1 MTYAEFIAIFL
12 ILPTLIL
19 VGVGSFMRKRGG
31 LGAIGVRHHLT
42 GVAILTLIAFVWT
55 TPWDNYLIFRGVW
68 DSPPDRILGRIG
80 YVPLEEYAFFILMP
94 FFNGAVLLLL
104 LAHRKEPPRPC
115 HSSRQGLRVL
125 ALTVAALLTSGGVL
139 ALVFPS
145 GTYLGL
151 ILVWFTPPLLIQWF
165 FDPVVLI
172 RGRKIVLAGT
182 LIPSIYFGLADSFAI
197 GSGIWEIS
205 STLTTGVKI
214 FNLPLEE
221 LLFFVV
227 TSLLLAQGLVLWHS
241 LRPPPPTA

>member
-1 MTYAEFIAIFL
+1 
-12 ILPTLIL
+12 
-19 VGVGSFMRKRGG
+19 MRKRGG